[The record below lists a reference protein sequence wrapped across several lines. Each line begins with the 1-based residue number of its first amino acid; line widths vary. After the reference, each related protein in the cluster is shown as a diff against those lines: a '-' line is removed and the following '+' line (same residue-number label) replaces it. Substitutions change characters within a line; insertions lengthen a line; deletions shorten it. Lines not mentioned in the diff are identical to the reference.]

1 MPTVDYSEDSF
12 QSIAASG
19 AWWETDDSKEL
30 IRGQLVWA
38 HVQFFDE
45 IPLQLLPIRA
55 DDKNHGAA
63 VLRAEPL
70 RANQR
75 LTEVETLPVAALPRR
90 DGADGFVV
98 NRAKRRPCLILAGV
112 APTRVTDRD
121 GKGQPKWSVAPFAIA
136 APYYSADQDGRA
148 GYNPAIVE
156 RIRHAHYR
164 QFFATVFH

>member
-1 MPTVDYSEDSF
+1 MSAVDYPDDSV

-19 AWWETDDSKEL
+19 PWWESDDSREL

-55 DDKNHGAA
+55 EDHSHGTAILKA
-63 VLRAEPL
+63 VPL

-75 LTEVETLPVAALPRR
+75 RTEHETLPVAALPRR

-112 APTRVTDRD
+112 RWR
-121 GKGQPKWSVAPFAIA
+121 S
-136 APYYSADQDGRA
+136 
-148 GYNPAIVE
+148 
-156 RIRHAHYR
+156 
-164 QFFATVFH
+164 